1 MMASY
6 MRDIERLS
14 KDGSL
19 PPLRSS
25 TSLTQAE
32 SRRVNFEDD
41 YYRSPRPISPRAR
54 SPTGGY
60 MGRESPLFQPR
71 PPSPGRRSLQDI
83 QDQVKHLKDELQRK
97 DSLIQQL
104 VSTESVTKVQSRST
118 VDSIRLETLNSLGDR
133 QHLDACRSEL
143 AALQVRSEKQQNK
156 IRELE
161 NELEIRDVKIR
172 ELQMQMETGR
182 DNECRLQSLVESLRS
197 QVSDLEGRAG
207 AFESVAGRSEIT
219 VAALQKENKAA
230 QERIVDLETRQRKQL
245 EEREEAQARVEILD
259 HRMRDYFSQFAS
271 VLRVETSGKNA
282 SAEEIARKLQ
292 EIIDENSCLKGKILT
307 LNETLNS
314 TQLESKASRETIM
327 RLVSEMGREQQ
338 NQSRFENERAS
349 MKSRSREPFS
359 YYDEQ
364 PLRSSMKRSLTPTR
378 HGDHSVSPPRY
389 HDYDLS
395 RELDKERGAKVGLER
410 EITILRER
418 LDASQRTID
427 AQRNEIDLRD
437 SRLKSLDHDLRS
449 NKHHQLNA
457 STQLTLFREH
467 IAKLL
472 GDVDARDEEAL
483 TRRVETLA
491 LYSRDYRFKIEAL
504 EKRIKEL
511 TDQLESQ
518 YELHKAA
525 ASRAR
530 KAEVEAADMHQRL
543 KNVESDLVAGD
554 VMRDGFRTDKERYMR
569 CLQLLGEAMKM
580 DRISLD
586 LGMDMTCDALIA
598 RAEQLVKLEKDA
610 LADRSTHIYNLQRKV
625 KSCKEQ
631 LESKDLHIDLLRKKI
646 TALEEKLL
654 GKSTIERERDSES
667 LRVRKAEKMAEKY
680 KIQVQ
685 DARQEVTNLKA
696 QLLGSSELK
705 VRTLEQRK
713 ELEELAK
720 TVDELEKLR
729 RKQASKIRELKSEID
744 TSNQASQ
751 EKRVV
756 ADNAVQALTSELRT
770 TKTALSTIQSREK
783 QLLDFRSV
791 VSRMLGLDIN
801 TLAIPDY
808 EIISQLEKLIQAHH
822 SHTFTTLS
830 LEEALADMEDGFF
843 SGYSDY
849 KNTVG
854 ASESMN
860 IRKSRERV
868 KRKALKNRAR
878 SLSPQRRIDP
888 KVY

>member
-349 MKSRSREPFS
+349 MKS
-359 YYDEQ
+359 
-364 PLRSSMKRSLTPTR
+364 
-378 HGDHSVSPPRY
+378 
-389 HDYDLS
+389 
-395 RELDKERGAKVGLER
+395 ELDKERGAKVGLER

-808 EIISQLEKLIQAHH
+808 EIISQSGEADPGPPQPHVHH
-822 SHTFTTLS
+822 S
-830 LEEALADMEDGFF
+830 
-843 SGYSDY
+843 
-849 KNTVG
+849 
-854 ASESMN
+854 ES
-860 IRKSRERV
+860 
-868 KRKALKNRAR
+868 
-878 SLSPQRRIDP
+878 
-888 KVY
+888 